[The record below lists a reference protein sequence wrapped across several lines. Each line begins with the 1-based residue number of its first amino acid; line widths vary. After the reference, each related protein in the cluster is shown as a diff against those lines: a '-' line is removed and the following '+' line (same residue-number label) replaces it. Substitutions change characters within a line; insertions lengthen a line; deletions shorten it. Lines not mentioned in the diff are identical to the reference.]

1 MSRAVGTHTCRPAA
15 LGEAIKGARPV
26 ARLVVCLHSI
36 ADKVEHLFL
45 DMAEVSSG
53 TAAGLYDSLK
63 HMLLQKN
70 IPLENMIGFSSDTT
84 NVMVGEH
91 FSVFARLK
99 NDFPH
104 IALVHWFLTWGR
116 RRGRVSG
123 GAGGVEHGF
132 VVTSGGGWT
141 GDDARRRLFCLP
153 KLRKNTHF
161 ICSAAHCRNR
171 IFDLFKFKDDD
182 VKEEYLFC
190 KSLPTT
196 TRGEDVFQT
205 LKEFIEENGLDWLKL
220 VGICTDGTPSMMGI
234 RSGFQALVKQAAPQV
249 FGYHCL
255 IHRYALAVKT
265 LPPDLLNTLSDIVKT
280 VNHIRGNATNS
291 TLFKVLCDEVGATF
305 NALLYHT
312 EDKIASFLRK
322 LELYQRRVQAGDVS
336 MFTQL
341 NSLQQYF
348 PNMDSRESYSWISRP
363 FSTCVDIF
371 KDEDVLAKVEF
382 LGLRENNSLKVDFQ
396 IDKLGTFGRKAAAE
410 YLIIA
415 DRALKMLIPF
425 ATTYR
430 CETGFSTL
438 VT

>member
-1 MSRAVGTHTCRPAA
+1 MSADILATVISEIKDSPMFA
-15 LGEAIKGARPV
+15 LQLDESTDV
-26 ARLVVCLHSI
+26 ASCSQLLVFTRYI
-36 ADKVEHLFL
+36 
-45 DMAEVSSG
+45 
-53 TAAGLYDSLK
+53 
-63 HMLLQKN
+63 
-70 IPLENMIGFSSDTT
+70 
-84 NVMVGEH
+84 
-91 FSVFARLK
+91 
-99 NDFPH
+99 
-104 IALVHWFLTWGR
+104 
-116 RRGRVSG
+116 
-123 GAGGVEHGF
+123 
-132 VVTSGGGWT
+132 
-141 GDDARRRLFCLP
+141 
-153 KLRKNTHF
+153 
-161 ICSAAHCRNR
+161 
-171 IFDLFKFKDDD
+171 KDDD

-220 VGICTDGTPSMMGI
+220 IGTCTDGAPSMMGI
-234 RSGFQALVKQAAPQV
+234 RSGFQALVKQVAPQV

-265 LPPDLLNTLSDIVKT
+265 LPPDLLNTLSDIVKI
-280 VNHIRGNATNS
+280 VNHIRGSATNS
-291 TLFKVLCDEVGATF
+291 RLFKVLCDEVGATF

-341 NSLQQYF
+341 SEQLANNNTYNKYKQEKITFENSVVQHLTAVIDSLQQYF
-348 PNMDSRESYSWISRP
+348 PNMDSRESYSWILRP

-371 KDEDVLAKVEF
+371 KDEDVSAKVEF

-396 IDKLGTFGRKAAAE
+396 NDKLSTFWRKAAAE
-410 YLIIA
+410 YPIIA

-438 VT
+438 VTLKTKARNRLNVEHDMRCALSETEPNIVKLANAKQFQPSH